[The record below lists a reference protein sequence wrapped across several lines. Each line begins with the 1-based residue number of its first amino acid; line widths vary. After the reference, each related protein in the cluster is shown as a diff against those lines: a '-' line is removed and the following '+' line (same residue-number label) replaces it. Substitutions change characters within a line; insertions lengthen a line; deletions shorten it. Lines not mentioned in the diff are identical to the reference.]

1 MSAPHSLRQRVSQ
14 LLVLALLG
22 AGLLLGAGEPA
33 QAGFFA
39 TASEKRAKVDALA
52 EETLNR
58 LFRESPKAKALFDR
72 SVGYAVFDATKVSL
86 LVTGGGGTGV
96 AVDRGTAQR
105 TYMHM
110 GTGGLNLGIGGQVL
124 RLVFLFGDYET
135 MSDFVNGG
143 WGAGGGAA
151 AVAGR
156 HAAAAET
163 SFINGI
169 AVFQLTDAGLLLVAE
184 VTGTKFW
191 RSRKLN
197 VPAVLE
203 TNN

>member
-1 MSAPHSLRQRVSQ
+1 M
-14 LLVLALLG
+14 LALVESRARFGPL
-22 AGLLLGAGEPA
+22 AALLAACLLLLAVAPA

-52 EETLNR
+52 QETLDR
-58 LFRESPKAKALFDR
+58 LFRESAKGKELFDR
-72 SVGYAVFDATKVSL
+72 SVGYAVFDATKLSL
-86 LVTGGGGTGV
+86 IITGGGGTGV
-96 AVDRGTAQR
+96 AVDRGTGQR

-110 GTGGLNLGIGGQVL
+110 GTGGLGLGIGGQVL

-156 HAAAAET
+156 HAANAET
-163 SFINGI
+163 SFINGV
-169 AVFQLTDAGLLLVAE
+169 AVYQLTDAGLLLAAE
-184 VTGTKFW
+184 MTGTKFW

-203 TNN
+203 TSN